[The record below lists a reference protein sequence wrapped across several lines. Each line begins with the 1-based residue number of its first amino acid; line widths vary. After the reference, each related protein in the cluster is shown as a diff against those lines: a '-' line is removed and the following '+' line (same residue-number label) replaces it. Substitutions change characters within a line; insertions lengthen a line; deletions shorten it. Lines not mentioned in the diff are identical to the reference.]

1 MKQMTFLQYWMVV
14 FFTVHSVSGEKVV
27 AKCNKCNPA
36 KPISGSYAAT
46 SNFLL
51 HLKRVHPSLIHE
63 FENYR
68 DTVQREKNLTRK
80 GGKDDQH
87 GEPSKKQAKLDF
99 SKPKTVSQ
107 STVNNLGVFCISNT
121 ITNKYFVFCILA
133 VFAEV
138 FDKSISNTF
147 LESILYFV
155 FKYFKKSIFY
165 NSDCAI
171 ATPTAHAVSP
181 CSSR

>member
-1 MKQMTFLQYWMVV
+1 MANNEANDVPAILDGR

-68 DTVQREKNLTRK
+68 ELQCYHHQHLLNACLALVALFAVQNATNCRTTCLK
-80 GGKDDQH
+80 H
-87 GEPSKKQAKLDF
+87 F
-99 SKPKTVSQ
+99 CCSKPMRT
-107 STVNNLGVFCISNT
+107 L
-121 ITNKYFVFCILA
+121 TNCVL
-133 VFAEV
+133 
-138 FDKSISNTF
+138 
-147 LESILYFV
+147 
-155 FKYFKKSIFY
+155 
-165 NSDCAI
+165 
-171 ATPTAHAVSP
+171 
-181 CSSR
+181 